1 MVFNT
6 ILALEVCGGVVFNV
20 ILALEVCGGVV
31 FNAIL
36 AVLFRNVFFKVFH
49 GFWGF

>member
-1 MVFNT
+1 VVFNT

-20 ILALEVCGGVV
+20 ILSLEVCGGVV

-49 GFWGF
+49 GFGGF